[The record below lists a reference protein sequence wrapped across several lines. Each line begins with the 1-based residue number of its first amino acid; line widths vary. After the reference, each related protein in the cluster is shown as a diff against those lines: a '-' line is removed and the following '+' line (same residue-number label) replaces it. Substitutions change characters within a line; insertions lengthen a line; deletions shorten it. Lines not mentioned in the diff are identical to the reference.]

1 MPERHR
7 SMASHALRGKATCT
21 TATMGVALCF
31 VLLERFLG
39 TDSVTFFTYL
49 GAYSL
54 GSRAFRADVTSG
66 VANLKQSRLRTKLAA
81 SRRDVLSAV
90 GSSLVATAEDFKLKP
105 EEKEQV
111 GLFERNSPGV
121 VYITNE
127 AFNLVQRGQQLAVD
141 LQPKGT
147 GTGWVFDTEGHI
159 VTNYHVIKDA
169 NALQVRFIDGFEVQ
183 ASVVGADPMS
193 DVAVLQV
200 SRPAKKLQPLRRGC
214 SGDLKIGQDVFAI
227 GSPFGLDQ
235 TLTKGIISGLGRT
248 VPSQADGRPIQGA
261 IQTDASINPGNSGG
275 PLLNTDGNL
284 IGMNTEIVSPSGAS
298 AGVGFAIPSDTITA
312 RVASILKYG
321 YVKRPSLG
329 LYLSQDGVA
338 KLFGLEG
345 GSVIAGVQKI
355 SAAGSAGVQAGDVIT
370 KIGDKRVKGAN
381 DIYAILDEYQPG
393 DIVTVEVSRNESKDR
408 ETLNFKTLKFEVK
421 LLEAGQ
427 A

>member
-1 MPERHR
+1 MPGRQR
-7 SMASHALRGKATCT
+7 SVGPHALRGRATCT
-21 TATMGVALCF
+21 TATIGLALCS
-31 VLLERFLG
+31 VLLQWLLG
-39 TDSVTFFTYL
+39 TSSATFRAYF
-49 GAYSL
+49 GAYSPD
-54 GSRAFRADVTSG
+54 SRPRSADVSFG
-66 VANLKQSRLRTKLAA
+66 IANLKQSRLRTRLAA

-90 GSSLVATAEDFKLKP
+90 GSSFAATEDDFKLKP

-111 GLFERNSPGV
+111 DLFERNSPGV
-121 VYITNE
+121 VFITNE
-127 AFNLVQRGQQLAVD
+127 AFRLFQNGEKLAVD

-147 GTGWVFDTEGHI
+147 GTGWVFDKDGHI

-169 NALQVRFIDGFEVQ
+169 NALLIRFFDGSELR
-183 ASVVGADPMS
+183 ASVIGADPMS
-193 DVAVLQV
+193 DIAVLQV
-200 SRPAKKLQPLRRGC
+200 NRTGNKLQPLRRGC
-214 SGDLKIGQDVFAI
+214 SGNLKIGQDVFAI
-227 GSPFGLDQ
+227 GCPFGLDQ

-329 LYLSQDGVA
+329 LFLSQDGIA
-338 KLFGLEG
+338 KLFGLDG
-345 GSVIAGVQKI
+345 GSAVVGLQTV
-355 SAAGSAGVQAGDVIT
+355 SAAGNAGIKPGDVIT
-370 KIGDKRVKGAN
+370 QIGGKRVRGVN
-381 DIYAILDEYQPG
+381 DIYATLDEYQPG
-393 DIVTVEVSRNESKDR
+393 DTVTVEVARNVSTDEDNVKFEKR
-408 ETLNFKTLKFEVK
+408 KFEVK

-427 A
+427 K

>member
-1 MPERHR
+1 MPERPR
-7 SMASHALRGKATCT
+7 SMRPHVLHGRTACT
-21 TATMGVALCF
+21 TATMGLALWL
-31 VLLERFLG
+31 VLVQRLLG
-39 TDSVTFFTYL
+39 TSSATFCTYL

-54 GSRAFRADVTSG
+54 GSRACMADFTFGIAS
-66 VANLKQSRLRTKLAA
+66 LKHSRLGTRLAA

-90 GSSLVATAEDFKLKP
+90 GSSLVATADDFKLKP

-111 GLFERNSPGV
+111 DIFERNSPGV
-121 VYITNE
+121 VYITNK
-127 AFNLVQRGQQLAVD
+127 AFNLVQLGQQLAVD

-147 GTGWVFDTEGHI
+147 GTGWVFDTDGHI

-200 SRPAKKLQPLRRGC
+200 SRPAKKLQPLRRGY

-298 AGVGFAIPSDTITA
+298 AGVGFAIPSDTIAA

-321 YVKRPSLG
+321 YVRRPSLG

-338 KLFGLEG
+338 KLIGLDG
-345 GSVIAGVQKI
+345 GSVIVGLQKV
-355 SAAGSAGVQAGDVIT
+355 SAAGNAGIEIGDVIT
-370 KIGDKRVKGAN
+370 KIGNKRVKSTN
-381 DIYAILDEYQPG
+381 DIYAVLDEYQPG
-393 DIVTVEVSRNESKDR
+393 ETVTVEVNRKESKNMEDPK
-408 ETLNFKTLKFEVK
+408 FKALKFEVK
-421 LLEAGQ
+421 LFEAGK